1 MVELRLS
8 PASIT
13 RGVAA
18 LPSYTSLRI
27 GPLFPD
33 PWPGTP
39 TKTNSCDS
47 EMQLA
52 STASHQPLDRCV
64 LQCAARGTAGAK
76 HWVLSRSR
84 LHRQRLRQSCTP
96 QSRGQLLTF
105 SAIFPPSGL
114 GAFYKSRG
122 SSSFLAFSLASY
134 HTIQIQ
140 STQKS
145 TSTQLQDDFIIIQPV
160 AILSAIVAITTQRPN
175 TTTSPLPHTTLLH
188 HGAYASPLKIIF
200 HLLSQQVQSQP

>member
-1 MVELRLS
+1 VEWLHCPPTRPYELVRCSLIPGPGHPLKPTAAIARCNLQAPQVTSHLTGAFCNALHGGPQALS
-8 PASIT
+8 TGSFPG
-13 RGVAA
+13 RG
-18 LPSYTSLRI
+18 
-27 GPLFPD
+27 
-33 PWPGTP
+33 
-39 TKTNSCDS
+39 
-47 EMQLA
+47 
-52 STASHQPLDRCV
+52 STGSV
-64 LQCAARGTAGAK
+64 CANP
-76 HWVLSRSR
+76 VP
-84 LHRQRLRQSCTP
+84 P

>member
-1 MVELRLS
+1 MRGS

-27 GPLFPD
+27 GPLLPE

-39 TKTNSCDS
+39 TKTYSCDS
-47 EMQLA
+47 EMQA
-52 STASHQPLDRCV
+52 PQVTSHLTGAFCNALHGGPQALSIGSWVQVAAPPAAV
-64 LQCAARGTAGAK
+64 CANP
-76 HWVLSRSR
+76 VP
-84 LHRQRLRQSCTP
+84 P

-105 SAIFPPSGL
+105 SAIFPPSGW

-134 HTIQIQ
+134 HTIQLQ
-140 STQKS
+140 STRKS
-145 TSTQLQDDFIIIQPV
+145 TRLQNYKTIP
-160 AILSAIVAITTQRPN
+160 S
-175 TTTSPLPHTTLLH
+175 
-188 HGAYASPLKIIF
+188 
-200 HLLSQQVQSQP
+200 